1 MCGISGSAASG
12 SGGSPHGQ
20 VGTHDSQIPVGGAGV
35 IFNPPYRIR
44 SLALAQETIDQFEGV
59 RARFTEKIHLQML
72 DVVVNHIRAEW
83 LDLDIDATM
92 GTMGPNPQARVFGAG
107 SRAGLVGYDAIRAN
121 YLRQFSFGTNGGGL
135 ELERLV
141 IDSEAVIAQG
151 TLVQLGAVV
160 AGAWPEIA
168 AVLDPARTSLVRKH
182 AVLILPF
189 EDGKIAGEF
198 CYFDGTYTPADVVY
212 LD

>member
-1 MCGISGSAASG
+1 VASG
-12 SGGSPHGQ
+12 SGGSHHGRIE
-20 VGTHDSQIPVGGAGV
+20 THGSRSTISGAAV
-35 IFNPPYRIR
+35 IFNPPHRIR
-44 SLALAQETIDQFEGV
+44 SLALAQETIDQFESV
-59 RARFTEKIHLQML
+59 RAQFTEKIHLQML

-121 YLRQFSFGTNGGGL
+121 YLRQFGFGRNGGGL

-141 IDSEAVIAQG
+141 IDSEVVIAQG
-151 TLVQLGAVV
+151 ALVQLGAVV
-160 AGAWPEIA
+160 ADTWPEIRA
-168 AVLDPARTSLVRKH
+168 AIDPARISLVRKH
-182 AVLILPF
+182 AMLVLPF
-189 EDGKIAGEF
+189 EDGKIAGEY
-198 CYFDGTYTPADVVY
+198 CYFDGAYTPADVVY